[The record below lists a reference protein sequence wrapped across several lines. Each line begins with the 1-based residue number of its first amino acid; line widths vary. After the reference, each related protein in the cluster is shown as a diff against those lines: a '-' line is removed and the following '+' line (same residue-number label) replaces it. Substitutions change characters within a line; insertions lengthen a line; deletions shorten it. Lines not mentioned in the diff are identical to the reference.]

1 MPAVVA
7 TKIGMFRQLKS
18 NNVAP
23 QLGGKRIAKV
33 TEN

>member
-1 MPAVVA
+1 VPAVVEG
-7 TKIGMFRQLKS
+7 KIGMFRQLKS

-23 QLGGKRIAKV
+23 QLRKKRIAEV